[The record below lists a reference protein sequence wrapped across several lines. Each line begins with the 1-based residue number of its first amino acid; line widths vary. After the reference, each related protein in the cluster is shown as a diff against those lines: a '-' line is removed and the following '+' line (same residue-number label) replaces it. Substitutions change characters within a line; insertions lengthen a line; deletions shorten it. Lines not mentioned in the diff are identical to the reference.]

1 MLRGSDLGRP
11 PVVGAPGPTVIFPR
25 WAAICSEVRRVIDGD
40 DQPEDLLSWIAQ
52 LQRTDAAIL
61 DDEGCRSVVGELRT
75 ILELRVCGVIDG
87 DKCVSDLDRV
97 VSCVER
103 GAPF

>member
-1 MLRGSDLGRP
+1 M
-11 PVVGAPGPTVIFPR
+11 FPR
-25 WAAICSEVRRVIDGD
+25 WAAICGEVRRVIDGD

-75 ILELRVCGVIDG
+75 ILELRVCGAIDG
-87 DKCVSDLDRV
+87 DKCVSDLARV
-97 VSCVER
+97 VSSVER
-103 GAPF
+103 GARSR